1 MDVNQASKKWGISA
15 STLRKYCADGII
27 PPAEKEGRRSKWS
40 IPDEW
45 PRPPMGRHRLCYL
58 LDTIYQLNS
67 GVNYN
72 ALKWGVSDGDV
83 IAGFDYLMSAAF
95 MSTIDAGNLAREL
108 RHATVTPR
116 GQQLIEADNRAN
128 SGKTHYRTHV
138 NAEVGI
144 GPAKVNVGGEISNG

>member
-1 MDVNQASKKWGISA
+1 
-15 STLRKYCADGII
+15 
-27 PPAEKEGRRSKWS
+27 
-40 IPDEW
+40 
-45 PRPPMGRHRLCYL
+45 
-58 LDTIYQLNS
+58 
-67 GVNYN
+67 
-72 ALKWGVSDGDV
+72 
-83 IAGFDYLMSAAF
+83 